1 MGKNAIVGQSGGPTS
16 VINASLAGVFES
28 CKSRGADIVYG
39 MCNGVAGLLE
49 ERVVDLSTLLTDDLD
64 IELLKRTPSSFLGS
78 CRYKLPDWHTD
89 ETVYKKLFAILEK
102 LNIGYFFYIGGNDSM
117 DTIGKLAEY
126 GECIQSDIRFMGVP
140 KTIDNDLMVTDHTPG
155 YGSAAKYIGVV
166 MKEIIRDAT
175 VYGTKYVTVVEIMG
189 RNAGWLTAAAALA
202 KSDDCE
208 GVDMICL
215 PEVPF
220 NVEHFIEKVRV
231 MQEKKPSIV
240 IAVSEG
246 VKLEDG
252 RYVCEL
258 ADDVHAV
265 DAFGHKA
272 LTGTARYLANVVAR
286 NLDTKT
292 RCIELST
299 LQRCAGHLTSRTD
312 TTIVNIGGIERRYKA
327 DISVLFG
334 ELGITYRWE
343 DRTVAEQYSRL
354 DINDGDFTTA
364 CSEIDASKLDKSIG
378 VYTASGYDDYT
389 GTEYTRPVN
398 VYSVRGISEDRIVAA
413 ELDSKYYIYKNNT
426 YNPPENLG
434 QLFDEANLWENLKL
448 DYFYDTKDYI
458 ENGSYSLNGSGYIL
472 EVLSEC
478 KDAGYAGNDSQTFDY
493 KNRIDFSITLDDLG
507 VYMRGLQINSEGYL
521 LTNIF
526 DYGYIYNIGV
536 EAAKKIIAYAE
547 KNGTPAAPK
556 PYCYYLSG
564 IVTELTED
572 YLIIDDSIK
581 CADASDG
588 ILFKIPLDD
597 IHASRGVKYRD
608 INIGDIAVVR
618 FRGSIDTHAD
628 NTVTGIIEIDKGELY
643 NGNIL
648 VDE

>member
-28 CKSRGADIVYG
+28 CKSRGADVVYG

-89 ETVYKKLFAILEK
+89 EAVYKKLFAILEK

-117 DTIGKLAEY
+117 DTIGKLADY
-126 GECIQSDIRFMGVP
+126 GARIQSDIRFMGVP

-202 KSDDCE
+202 KGDDCE

-220 NVEHFIEKVRV
+220 NVDHFIEKVRV
-231 MQEKKPSIV
+231 MQEKKPGIV

-272 LTGTARYLANVVAR
+272 LTGTARFLANTVAR
-286 NLDTKT
+286 SLDTKT

-312 TTIVNIGGIERRYKA
+312 ITEAYQVGGAAAKAAFEGHTGEMVALDRISNAPYQCTT
-327 DISVLFG
+327 
-334 ELGITYRWE
+334 ELH
-343 DRTVAEQYSRL
+343 
-354 DINDGDFTTA
+354 
-364 CSEIDASKLDKSIG
+364 
-378 VYTASGYDDYT
+378 
-389 GTEYTRPVN
+389 P
-398 VYSVRGISEDRIVAA
+398 ISEVANLEKKVPLSWMNENHTQMTEDFLDYARPLIQA
-413 ELDSKYYIYKNNT
+413 ELTPLYIAGLPHHIY
-426 YNPPENLG
+426 
-434 QLFDEANLWENLKL
+434 LK
-448 DYFYDTKDYI
+448 K
-458 ENGSYSLNGSGYIL
+458 
-472 EVLSEC
+472 
-478 KDAGYAGNDSQTFDY
+478 
-493 KNRIDFSITLDDLG
+493 
-507 VYMRGLQINSEGYL
+507 
-521 LTNIF
+521 
-526 DYGYIYNIGV
+526 
-536 EAAKKIIAYAE
+536 
-547 KNGTPAAPK
+547 
-556 PYCYYLSG
+556 
-564 IVTELTED
+564 
-572 YLIIDDSIK
+572 
-581 CADASDG
+581 
-588 ILFKIPLDD
+588 
-597 IHASRGVKYRD
+597 
-608 INIGDIAVVR
+608 
-618 FRGSIDTHAD
+618 
-628 NTVTGIIEIDKGELY
+628 
-643 NGNIL
+643 
-648 VDE
+648 

>member
-1 MGKNAIVGQSGGPTS
+1 MA
-16 VINASLAGVFES
+16 
-28 CKSRGADIVYG
+28 
-39 MCNGVAGLLE
+39 AGLIFGIS
-49 ERVVDLSTLLTDDLD
+49 LSVG
-64 IELLKRTPSSFLGS
+64 IHNRIS
-78 CRYKLPDWHTD
+78 
-89 ETVYKKLFAILEK
+89 
-102 LNIGYFFYIGGNDSM
+102 
-117 DTIGKLAEY
+117 
-126 GECIQSDIRFMGVP
+126 
-140 KTIDNDLMVTDHTPG
+140 
-155 YGSAAKYIGVV
+155 
-166 MKEIIRDAT
+166 
-175 VYGTKYVTVVEIMG
+175 
-189 RNAGWLTAAAALA
+189 
-202 KSDDCE
+202 
-208 GVDMICL
+208 
-215 PEVPF
+215 
-220 NVEHFIEKVRV
+220 
-231 MQEKKPSIV
+231 
-240 IAVSEG
+240 
-246 VKLEDG
+246 
-252 RYVCEL
+252 
-258 ADDVHAV
+258 
-265 DAFGHKA
+265 KA
-272 LTGTARYLANVVAR
+272 
-286 NLDTKT
+286 
-292 RCIELST
+292 S
-299 LQRCAGHLTSRTD
+299 D

-327 DISVLFG
+327 DISVLPS

-426 YNPPENLG
+426 YNPPGNLG

-526 DYGYIYNIGV
+526 DYGYIYNIGA

-608 INIGDIAVVR
+608 INIGDIAVVS
-618 FRGSIDTHAD
+618 FRGNVDTQAD
-628 NTVTGIIEIDKGELY
+628 NTVTGIVEIDKGKLY

>member
-1 MGKNAIVGQSGGPTS
+1 MAKNAIVGQSGGPTS
-16 VINASLAGVFES
+16 VINASLAGVYES
-28 CKSRGADIVYG
+28 CKHRGAGKVYG
-39 MCNGVAGLLE
+39 MLHGVAGLLE
-49 ERVVDLSTLLTDDLD
+49 RRTCVLDDKLKTALD
-64 IELLKRTPSSFLGS
+64 IELLKRTPSSYLGS
-78 CRYKLPDWHTD
+78 CRYKLPDWHTA
-89 ETVYKKLFAILEK
+89 EGERVYIRLFEILKE
-102 LNIGYFFYIGGNDSM
+102 LDIGYFFYIGGNDSM

-126 GECIQSDIRFMGVP
+126 GERIQSNIRFMGVP

-220 NVEHFIEKVRV
+220 NVERFVEKVRV

-312 TTIVNIGGIERRYKA
+312 ITEAYQVGGAAAKAAFEGVTGQMVALKRISNNPYQCTT
-327 DISVLFG
+327 
-334 ELGITYRWE
+334 ELH
-343 DRTVAEQYSRL
+343 
-354 DINDGDFTTA
+354 
-364 CSEIDASKLDKSIG
+364 
-378 VYTASGYDDYT
+378 
-389 GTEYTRPVN
+389 P
-398 VYSVRGISEDRIVAA
+398 ISEVANLEKKVPLSWMNNNHTQMTEDFLDYARPLIQA
-413 ELDSKYYIYKNNT
+413 ELTPLYIAGLPHHIYMKN
-426 YNPPENLG
+426 
-434 QLFDEANLWENLKL
+434 QK
-448 DYFYDTKDYI
+448 
-458 ENGSYSLNGSGYIL
+458 
-472 EVLSEC
+472 
-478 KDAGYAGNDSQTFDY
+478 
-493 KNRIDFSITLDDLG
+493 
-507 VYMRGLQINSEGYL
+507 
-521 LTNIF
+521 
-526 DYGYIYNIGV
+526 
-536 EAAKKIIAYAE
+536 
-547 KNGTPAAPK
+547 
-556 PYCYYLSG
+556 
-564 IVTELTED
+564 
-572 YLIIDDSIK
+572 
-581 CADASDG
+581 
-588 ILFKIPLDD
+588 
-597 IHASRGVKYRD
+597 
-608 INIGDIAVVR
+608 
-618 FRGSIDTHAD
+618 
-628 NTVTGIIEIDKGELY
+628 
-643 NGNIL
+643 
-648 VDE
+648 